1 MILDMALLVT
11 FNKVLNSLNI
21 GNGKKL
27 AKIILKYFIDENYI
41 DGINSIECYKMI
53 ISLGKVKT
61 GHD

>member
-1 MILDMALLVT
+1 MALLVT

-21 GNGKKL
+21 GNGKKSV
-27 AKIILKYFIDENYI
+27 KIILKNFIDENYI
-41 DGINSIECYKMI
+41 DGINFIECYKMI